1 VRLLAGTPITDG
13 DQALDP
19 LVQFMLRFFSDPP
32 GKLASVEET
41 RAGFDRQGD
50 WLTHEPAPDIDR
62 RPITVPGPA
71 GPITCEQHRPRRLG
85 AAAAPALLF
94 FHGGGHVAG
103 SLRSHRSVCRQLA
116 ADGECVVIAAD
127 YRLAPEDP
135 FPAGIDDSLAAYD
148 AVVGDAAA
156 LGLDPDR
163 IAVGGDSAGGNIAA
177 VVAQQRRA
185 AAHPPRFQILWAPW
199 LDLSKQSA
207 SYESFATGFFLE
219 KPKMEWYTDHYLRT
233 EPDALDPRASPL
245 LGDVAE
251 VCPAAIL
258 VAGFDP
264 LRDEGL
270 AYGRKLAE
278 AGVSA
283 VTRTHEGLVHP
294 FINFGGCVPAASAA
308 FDDATALLRS
318 HLAISP
324 DAAG

>member
-1 VRLLAGTPITDG
+1 
-13 DQALDP
+13 
-19 LVQFMLRFFSDPP
+19 MLRFFSDPP
-32 GKLASVEET
+32 GKLVSVEET

-50 WLTHEPAPDIDR
+50 WLTHEPAPDVVR
-62 RPITVPGPA
+62 RTITVPGPA

-85 AAAAPALLF
+85 TAAAPALLF

-103 SLRSHRSVCRQLA
+103 SLTSHRSVCRQLA
-116 ADGECVVIAAD
+116 ADGECVVLAVD

-135 FPAGIDDSLAAYD
+135 FPAGIDDSLSAYD

-163 IAVGGDSAGGNIAA
+163 IAVGGDSAGGNVAA

-185 AAHPPRFQILWAPW
+185 ADHPPRFQILWAPW

-207 SYESFATGFFLE
+207 SYQAFATGFFLE
-219 KPKMEWYTDHYLRT
+219 KPKMDWYTDHYLPT
-233 EPDALDPRASPL
+233 DAEALDPRASPL
-245 LGDVAE
+245 LGDVTD

-278 AGVSA
+278 AGVSVVA
-283 VTRTHEGLVHP
+283 TTYEGLVHP

-318 HLAISP
+318 HLATS
-324 DAAG
+324 DATPS